1 MAGTPESP
9 ALRRTLGRWD
19 LTAIGVNQ
27 VIGSAI
33 FLLPADVARL
43 VGPWGP
49 LAFMADGLLSLSIA
63 LCFAEVG
70 SRFEKTGGP
79 YLPARAAFGRFIG
92 FEVGWMMWFT
102 RVTSQ
107 ASVANGLA
115 LALAFYWPALAT
127 GLSRMSLIAGLTLV
141 LTWINVR
148 GIKQSSWVVNA
159 LTIGKLAPLA
169 IVIIVGVWFV
179 DPASFAAMPAVTQQ
193 QLSSALILLIF
204 AYGGYEVT
212 GVLAGE
218 AANPRRDVPF
228 AFVATLITVSIV
240 MSLTSLVVTGVLPDL
255 IASRTPLAD
264 SAAIFLGASGALL
277 VATGV
282 LPDLGAS
289 RTPLADGAAI
299 FLGAAGALLVSM
311 GSAISMAGNNMGQIL
326 NGSRTLFALAENG
339 DLPKWFARVHP
350 TYQTPSN
357 AILFTAVIAL
367 TLALT
372 GSFIALAAVSAIA
385 RLVMYLAVCASTL
398 VLRKHDREIAAQV
411 GPQFPVRRSLGE
423 GGSDLD
429 GAVAPAKFT
438 VPLGPVI
445 PIVASIVALGI
456 LAGASQ
462 AQLIAGAA
470 ALAAGA
476 VLYFVATRLKM

>member
-1 MAGTPESP
+1 MAGASEAP
-9 ALRRTLGRWD
+9 ALRRALGRWD

-49 LAFMADGLLSLSIA
+49 LAFLAVGLLSLSIA
-63 LCFAEVG
+63 LCFAEAG
-70 SRFEKTGGP
+70 SRFDKTGGP
-79 YLPARAAFGRFIG
+79 YLPARAAFGRFVG

-102 RVTSQ
+102 RVASQ

-127 GLSRMSLIAGLTLV
+127 GLPRMSLIAALTLA

-148 GIKQSSWVVNA
+148 GVKQSSWFVNA

-169 IVIIVGVWFV
+169 LFIIAGIWYIE
-179 DPASFAAMPAVTQQ
+179 PARFAAMPAVTQQ

-228 AFVATLITVSIV
+228 AFVATLVTVSIV
-240 MSLTSLVVTGVLPDL
+240 MSLTS
-255 IASRTPLAD
+255 
-264 SAAIFLGASGALL
+264 L

-299 FLGAAGALLVSM
+299 FLGAAGALMVSI
-311 GSAISMAGNNMGQIL
+311 GSAISMTGNNMGQIL

-339 DLPKWFARVHP
+339 DLPKWFAKVHP
-350 TYQTPSN
+350 EYRTPSN
-357 AILFTAVIAL
+357 AILFTAVVAL

-372 GSFIALAAVSAIA
+372 GSFVALAAVSAIA

-411 GPQFPVRRSLGE
+411 GAHF
-423 GGSDLD
+423 SDLD

-445 PIVASIVALGI
+445 PVVASIVAMGI

>member
-1 MAGTPESP
+1 MAGADAP
-9 ALRRTLGRWD
+9 ALKRALGRWD

-49 LAFMADGLLSLSIA
+49 FAFMAVGLLSLSIA

-79 YLPARAAFGRFIG
+79 YLPARAAFGRFVG

-115 LALAFYWPALAT
+115 LALAFYWPALAI
-127 GLSRMSLIAGLTLV
+127 GLPRMSLIAGLTIAV
-141 LTWINVR
+141 TWINVR

-159 LTIGKLAPLA
+159 LTIGKLVPLA
-169 IVIIVGVWFV
+169 IVIIAGIWFIE
-179 DPASFAAMPAVTQQ
+179 PARFAEMPAVTQQ

-255 IASRTPLAD
+255 
-264 SAAIFLGASGALL
+264 
-277 VATGV
+277 
-282 LPDLGAS
+282 GAS
-289 RTPLADGAAI
+289 RTPLADTAAI
-299 FLGAAGALLVSM
+299 FLGAGGALMVAI
-311 GSAISMAGNNMGQIL
+311 GSATSMTGNNMGQIL

-339 DLPKWFARVHP
+339 DLPKWFAKVHP

-372 GSFIALAAVSAIA
+372 GSFVALAAVSAIA
-385 RLVMYLAVCASTL
+385 RLVMYLAVCAATL

-411 GPQFPVRRSLGE
+411 GAHFPVRHSVSE
-423 GGSDLD
+423 GGSDVD

-462 AQLIAGAA
+462 AQLTAGAG

-476 VLYFVATRLKM
+476 VLFFIATRPKM

>member
-1 MAGTPESP
+1 MAGAPESP

-49 LAFMADGLLSLSIA
+49 LAFMAVGLLSLSIA

-79 YLPARAAFGRFIG
+79 YLPARAAFGRFVG

-115 LALAFYWPALAT
+115 LALAFYWPALAI
-127 GLSRMSLIAGLTLV
+127 GLPRMSLIAALTLA

-169 IVIIVGVWFV
+169 IFIIVGVWYV
-179 DPASFAAMPAVTQQ
+179 DPARFAAMPAVTQQ

-240 MSLTSLVVTGVLPDL
+240 MSLTSLV
-255 IASRTPLAD
+255 
-264 SAAIFLGASGALL
+264 
-277 VATGV
+277 ATGV

-289 RTPLADGAAI
+289 RTPLADGAVI
-299 FLGAAGALLVSM
+299 FLGAAGALLVSI
-311 GSAISMAGNNMGQIL
+311 GSAISMTGNNMGQIL

-339 DLPKWFARVHP
+339 DLPRWFARVHT

-357 AILFTAVIAL
+357 AILFTAVVAL

-372 GSFIALAAVSAIA
+372 GSFVALAAVSAIA

-445 PIVASIVALGI
+445 PIGASIVALGI

-476 VLYFVATRLKM
+476 VLYFVATRLKV

>member
-1 MAGTPESP
+1 MAGPPDSP
-9 ALRRTLGRWD
+9 TLRRTLGRWD

-49 LAFMADGLLSLSIA
+49 LAFIGVGLLSLSIA
-63 LCFAEVG
+63 LCFAEAG

-115 LALAFYWPALAT
+115 LALAFYWPSMAT
-127 GLSRMSLIAGLTLV
+127 GAPRLSLIAALTIA

-179 DPASFAAMPAVTQQ
+179 DPARFAAMPTVTQQ
-193 QLSSALILLIF
+193 QLSGALILLIF

-255 IASRTPLAD
+255 AGSRTPLAD
-264 SAAIFLGASGALL
+264 SAAIFLGA
-277 VATGV
+277 
-282 LPDLGAS
+282 
-289 RTPLADGAAI
+289 
-299 FLGAAGALLVSM
+299 AGALMVAIGSAVSM
-311 GSAISMAGNNMGQIL
+311 TGNNMGQIL

-339 DLPKWFARVHP
+339 DLPKWFAKVHP

-357 AILFTAVIAL
+357 AILFTAVMAL

-372 GSFIALAAVSAIA
+372 GSFVALAAVSAIA
-385 RLVMYLAVCASTL
+385 RLVMYLAVCAATL

-411 GPQFPVRRSLGE
+411 GSHF
-423 GGSDLD
+423 SDID

-438 VPLGPVI
+438 VPMGPVV
-445 PIVASIVALGI
+445 PILASIVALGI

-462 AQLIAGAA
+462 AQLTAGAA

-476 VLYFVATRLKM
+476 MLFFFATKLKM

>member
-1 MAGTPESP
+1 MAGISETP

-49 LAFMADGLLSLSIA
+49 LAFMAVGLLSLSIA

-79 YLPARAAFGRFIG
+79 YLPARAAFGRFAG

-115 LALAFYWPALAT
+115 LALAFYWPALAA
-127 GLSRMSLIAGLTLV
+127 GVPRMSLIAGLTLAI
-141 LTWINVR
+141 TWINVR

-169 IVIIVGVWFV
+169 IFIIAGIWFI
-179 DPASFAAMPAVTQQ
+179 DPARFAVMPAVTQQ

-228 AFVATLITVSIV
+228 AFVATLITVAVV
-240 MSLTSLVVTGVLPDL
+240 MSLTS
-255 IASRTPLAD
+255 
-264 SAAIFLGASGALL
+264 L

-299 FLGAAGALLVSM
+299 FLGAAGALMVSVGSAVSM
-311 GSAISMAGNNMGQIL
+311 TGNNMGQIL

-339 DLPKWFARVHP
+339 DLPKWFAKVHP
-350 TYQTPSN
+350 AYRTPSN
-357 AILFTAVIAL
+357 AILFTAVVAL

-372 GSFIALAAVSAIA
+372 GSFVALAAVSAIA

-398 VLRKHDREIAAQV
+398 VLRKHDRDIAAQV
-411 GPQFPVRRSLGE
+411 GSHF
-423 GGSDLD
+423 SDID
-429 GAVAPAKFT
+429 GAVAPAQFT
-438 VPLGPVI
+438 VPLGPVV
-445 PIVASIVALGI
+445 PVVASIVALII

-462 AQLIAGAA
+462 AQLTAGAA

-476 VLYFVATRLKM
+476 VLYFLATRLKM

>member
-1 MAGTPESP
+1 MAGTSEAP
-9 ALRRTLGRWD
+9 ALKRALGRWD
-19 LTAIGVNQ
+19 LTAIGINQ

-33 FLLPADVARL
+33 FLLSADVARL

-49 LAFMADGLLSLSIA
+49 LAFMAVGLLSLSIA
-63 LCFAEVG
+63 LCFAEAG
-70 SRFEKTGGP
+70 SRFDKTGGP
-79 YLPARAAFGRFIG
+79 YLPARAAFGRFVG
-92 FEVGWMMWFT
+92 FEVGWMLWFT
-102 RVTSQ
+102 RVSSQ

-127 GLSRMSLIAGLTLV
+127 GAPRMSLIAGLTIA

-148 GIKQSSWVVNA
+148 GVKQSSWVVNA

-169 IVIIVGVWFV
+169 IFIIVGIWFV
-179 DPASFAAMPAVTQQ
+179 DPARFSAMPAVTQD

-228 AFVATLITVSIV
+228 AFVATLITVSVV
-240 MSLTSLVVTGVLPDL
+240 MSLTS
-255 IASRTPLAD
+255 
-264 SAAIFLGASGALL
+264 F

-282 LPDLGAS
+282 LPDVGAT
-289 RTPLADGAAI
+289 RTPLADGAAL
-299 FLGAAGALLVSM
+299 FLGAAGALMISIGSAVSM
-311 GSAISMAGNNMGQIL
+311 TGNNMGQIL
-326 NGSRTLFALAENG
+326 NGSRTIFALAENG
-339 DLPKWFARVHP
+339 DLPRWFAKVHP
-350 TYQTPSN
+350 RYHTPSN
-357 AILFTAVIAL
+357 AILFTAVVAL

-372 GSFIALAAVSAIA
+372 GSFVALAAVSAIA

-411 GPQFPVRRSLGE
+411 GSHFNDP
-423 GGSDLD
+423 D

-438 VPLGPVI
+438 VPFGPVV
-445 PIVASIVALGI
+445 PVVASIVALGI
-456 LAGASQ
+456 LAGATQ
-462 AQLIAGAA
+462 AQLVSGAA

-476 VLYFVATRLKM
+476 VLFFIATRTKI